1 MKSIIFLKD
10 KSSIKYYL
18 ISLICVLCVYSS
30 LFIKLF
36 SPLFDKIYY
45 GNITQVLINS
55 FTLVLW
61 GIEFI
66 ILFFVCKKLNI
77 NIFTEK
83 ENKKKELPI
92 FRLIIL
98 FIFSIIPMLAVSI
111 YLDFTLKIVYE
122 LGVKVTVWGFVQ
134 NAINMVAWILRMAF
148 ITVFINSVHLGLE
161 KNIKF
166 ANAKLNKYFPY
177 GAVLWFLIFG
187 LIDFF
192 FLGTNLK
199 AFYLIATLL
208 YGIVYL
214 LADRKFSS
222 TFVISYLI
230 WLL

>member
-1 MKSIIFLKD
+1 MKGIFFIKD
-10 KSSIKYYL
+10 KLSLKYYL

-30 LFIKLF
+30 FFIKLF

-77 NIFTEK
+77 NIFTSE

-92 FRLIIL
+92 FRLVIL
-98 FIFSIIPMLAVSI
+98 FIFAIIPMLAVSI
-111 YLDFTLKIVYE
+111 YLDFTIKIVYE

-134 NAINMVAWILRMAF
+134 NAINMVAWVLRIAF
-148 ITVFINSVHLGLE
+148 ITIFINSVHLSFE

-166 ANAKLNKYFPY
+166 TNEKLNKYFPY
-177 GAVLWFLIFG
+177 GAIFCFLIFG
-187 LIDFF
+187 LLDFF
-192 FLGTNLK
+192 LLGTNLR

-214 LADRKFSS
+214 LADRRFSS